1 MQASTYR
8 IGTAKKR
15 GMQYPTYINKVQN
28 FGILFCLTS
37 HSDCI
42 TISHENATRQNRKKN
57 LEENSLSMPTDSAA
71 DSLGSGKCWVRSYI
85 LQDLRSLTSSVVH
98 LVPID
103 TVIVR
108 DLLNRTRNST
118 VNL

>member
-1 MQASTYR
+1 MSQ
-8 IGTAKKR
+8 
-15 GMQYPTYINKVQN
+15 NK
-28 FGILFCLTS
+28 
-37 HSDCI
+37 
-42 TISHENATRQNRKKN
+42 KKN

-71 DSLGSGKCWVRSYI
+71 DSLGSGKSWVRSYI
-85 LQDLRSLTSSVVH
+85 LQDLRSLPSRVVH

-103 TVIVR
+103 AVIVR